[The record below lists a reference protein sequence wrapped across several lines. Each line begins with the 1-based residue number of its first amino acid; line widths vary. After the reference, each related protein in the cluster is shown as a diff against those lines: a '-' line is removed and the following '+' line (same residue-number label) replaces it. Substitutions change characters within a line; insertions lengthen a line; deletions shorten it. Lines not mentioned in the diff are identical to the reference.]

1 MGTVSQQKVKKEIK
15 KVDRLGRAVVSFIFS
30 FIGLASLALFYRV
43 MEANNASYNTNET
56 GILITIALVLIINA
70 TSFFLG
76 ISARRSTS
84 GRGLAIAAITIS
96 AIPLTLVVLLLLGT
110 AISMFLIY

>member
-1 MGTVSQQKVKKEIK
+1 MGTVSQQKAKKEIK

-30 FIGLASLALFYRV
+30 FIGLASLGLFHMA
-43 MEANNASYNTNET
+43 MEANKSYNTNGN
-56 GILITIALVLIINA
+56 GIMVTMALVLLINA

-76 ISARRSTS
+76 MSARRSTS

-96 AIPLTLVVLLLLGT
+96 SIPLALMLLLIIGT
-110 AISMFLIY
+110 MLAMFLMN

>member
-30 FIGLASLALFYRV
+30 FIGLASLALFHMA
-43 MEANNASYNTNET
+43 MEANKANYNTNGT
-56 GILITIALVLIINA
+56 GIMITMALVLLINA

-96 AIPLTLVVLLLLGT
+96 TIPLALILLLIIGT
-110 AISMFLIY
+110 ILTMFLMN

>member
-1 MGTVSQQKVKKEIK
+1 MESAVKQKATTEIK

-30 FIGLASLALFYRV
+30 FIGLASFTLFCMA
-43 MEANNASYNTNET
+43 METYSTSYDPNET
-56 GILITIALVLIINA
+56 GILVTTILTLMINL

-96 AIPLTLVVLLLLGT
+96 AIPLTIVIGLLTLSTIL
-110 AISMFLIY
+110 MFTN